1 VLVLLTVLVL
11 LPRRAR
17 IDDPRSGALPLS
29 PSALCKIRGSFRPI
43 RIDVT
48 SSPIGLGA
56 LLLRIL
62 HRCRGQDGQQHGQY
76 LRMVLLKKM
85 DDVGTFEES
94 GDVAGRDRET
104 DQLAGSS

>member
-1 VLVLLTVLVL
+1 MVLVL

-17 IDDPRSGALPLS
+17 IDDRRCGALPLS

-43 RIDVT
+43 RIDVR
-48 SSPIGLGA
+48 SFPIGFGA

-62 HRCRGQDGQQHGQY
+62 HRCRGQDGPQHGQY

-85 DDVGTFEES
+85 DDLGFEES
-94 GDVAGRDRET
+94 GDVAGRDREA
-104 DQLAGSS
+104 DRLAGSS